1 MSTDVLIINKGEIM
15 IKNIIFDMGQV
26 LIQFDP
32 KLFINRVGIH
42 DEEDIDILMREV
54 YKSLEWSLMDRGTLT
69 DQQASEIMEKRIPEH
84 LRPYVSKLTYEWDR
98 PIIPI
103 PGAEELIKELKDN
116 GYNIYLLS
124 NASVNQKNYW
134 PNVPGSQYF
143 DGTVVSSYIHLVK
156 PQPEIYKYTLDKF
169 NLKADECIFIDDSTL
184 NVEGAVYCGLNG
196 IVFHGDYKEIRTKL
210 IEYGVIINK

>member
-1 MSTDVLIINKGEIM
+1 M

-26 LIQFDP
+26 LIKFDP
-32 KLFINRVGIH
+32 ELFINRVGIH
-42 DEEDIDILMREV
+42 DENDINILIREV

-98 PIIPI
+98 PIIPVS
-103 PGAEELIKELKDN
+103 GAEELVKELKSN

-169 NLKADECIFIDDSTL
+169 NLKADESVFIDDSTL
-184 NVEGAVYCGLNG
+184 NVEGAVYCGLHG

-210 IEYGVIINK
+210 IELGVNINK